1 MTTAVSSAPFHRA
14 HARTLNAQSLSF
26 DALCPPGDRLAARV
40 LVEYGAMF
48 VAAPD
53 VVPPSVCVFADE
65 VEVAAFQRSVPC
77 AESLIA
83 GYEIRLQQSA
93 LESLL
98 RARHEARNAKLDITP
113 RDGAE
118 AARRTFADGVR
129 LWDSRVRPA
138 LAHWIA
144 NGRLSEAEA
153 ERLRSLA
160 PREQALAVLDL
171 EAEGNVFQQRF
182 LEACA
187 AIHRRARHVAASRD
201 ARFRCRSSLT
211 MRRCA
216 ACSDDTA
223 GFKPSSAICRISL
236 ISDGAKKN
244 LPQTV
249 CAARVSTTARFGFQI
264 FRPTLLSTRS
274 TRDDDHLQQLRFGE
288 RRRHEILLKLR
299 HSTRRRDHTD
309 FNPAAP

>member
-1 MTTAVSSAPFHRA
+1 MTTAVSSAPFYRA

-77 AESLIA
+77 AEALIA

-171 EAEGNVFQQRF
+171 EAEGMFFSKDFSKPVLQSI
-182 LEACA
+182 A
-187 AIHRRARHVAASRD
+187 APGTSQHLAMLAFDVVEFNDAAVRRVLRRHGW
-201 ARFRCRSSLT
+201 F
-211 MRRCA
+211 
-216 ACSDDTA
+216 
-223 GFKPSSAICRISL
+223 
-236 ISDGAKKN
+236 
-244 LPQTV
+244 QTV
-249 CAARVSTTARFGFQI
+249 VSDLPHFTYLGWREEELAAHGLCRTGEHD
-264 FRPTLLSTRS
+264 RPFWIPNLSTH
-274 TRDDDHLQQLRFGE
+274 TTFDEEH
-288 RRRHEILLKLR
+288 
-299 HSTRRRDHTD
+299 TRR
-309 FNPAAP
+309 